1 MDPVPINTFNS
12 IDQYVTDVEKDAK
25 EQEEKKQKQ
34 VADRIAKAEAPKDPS
49 EYNLGD
55 NVKELGNAVIGGGVD
70 IYNSVASLPKL
81 LDKRFYQK
89 SDPSNPWKYD
99 APWLIKNKPITHTKW
114 GNFIR
119 GGIELT
125 GGMVGTGKVMWGVKG
140 LKGLATAA
148 RATRLGR
155 VGLGAAQGATYD
167 LISNQSQESNLVRN
181 LIDIK
186 PEWSGNLEF
195 LATNETMS
203 PATRSMYNIAE
214 GLGIGAFLDLTF
226 EAAGWGIRANSIE
239 AKKRAR
245 KIVKPD
251 PLTKSLE
258 DSSQFDYDMKGK
270 VVEEGARKAYER
282 SAFRKYKTKLT
293 KEAAKNNLPAE
304 NVTIAQWRKSNKAWE
319 SLSNEQRK
327 GFMDIYADK
336 NDIDWG
342 EVRDMTARD
351 KRQKNAGLGLAY
363 EQLELDMAK
372 RKPRINPAYGKGG
385 GFTDNQS
392 LSIDSNPVEGV
403 RDMIEIKGN
412 FSQKYGAPRGQV
424 SEAQQRKLNYANPG
438 TVLSEVDRIEKALVA
453 RPSYI
458 DLISKG
464 GKSVKKEIARSWNEI
479 QSFLSE
485 SGNNRLLSDVPEED
499 LLKKIGEPKE
509 KLVFDGEVL
518 PVLSSSQVHTID
530 LMLGQFLYE
539 ARDLAK
545 AALSVS
551 GEISAT
557 SPGSFLDGIMARY
570 TNIARLRKE
579 TSLAFSTRFKNFGTG
594 SLSKEDIMTRASD
607 SVANEVAEFKKL
619 LQGDIDNDML
629 ETFLHFTA
637 TSNGSKQSALD
648 MHTFFSRKL
657 KGYKNQDQFQRGA
670 IVNEAMTMG
679 FNSIL
684 SGPKTPVRALF
695 GTGLGTAMRPVAT
708 MIGAVGDT
716 NGQVF
721 RGAMASVSGMIDSTR
736 ESWQKAAADWN
747 SYLSSEE
754 GFRGYTVNTKDAE
767 FNSMMSYFDQYG
779 TVGEKA
785 MAQVAGS
792 LRYVNKLPF
801 LNYGPRVM
809 KSMDVFFTQMIGR
822 GRQRQIA
829 FDHVY
834 NLRRNEGQPVEN
846 IGEMVKAVEKDFEG
860 RVFSADGQVTDEMAK
875 YAADEAKLT
884 KELTGFAKDLDQ
896 AFDRMPFLRPFFL
909 FARTGVNALEM
920 TSKYTPGLNLVIK
933 EHADIMSK
941 NFDDPELLR
950 YGIKTAEDLEIARA
964 TMRGRWAI
972 GYGVTS
978 TATMMALNGN
988 LTGNG
993 PPDRQL
999 RDAWQ
1004 QSGKWQPRSIKIGDS
1019 YVSYESLEPFNMFL
1033 SFAAD
1038 VVDAQKVMGN
1048 DWAGNEFG
1056 KLAYMMSAN
1065 VTNKS
1070 FLSGLL
1076 QLQDLLTS
1084 QGGDASRVAANFV
1097 NNQFPLGGLRNE
1109 IGKVLSPGMRE
1120 LESGFWQSIG
1130 NRNLWAD
1137 VGGGTKNL
1145 PYRYDILNGEVLRD
1159 WEPMTR
1165 FINALLPFNLN
1176 IGASNET
1183 REWLM
1188 RSGLNLKQTFNTGT
1202 GGVSLDGRP
1211 DLKSK
1216 FNFYLGQ
1223 QGIEQQLADVLEDPV
1238 IRASIIELERHPE
1251 KDFEAKYTEHGQVI
1265 MPIFREA
1272 KRKAWEL
1279 LLEDPELGRDAK
1291 VLTESH
1297 RLGRLQNEYRQQ
1309 GDSQFVSDIDKQI
1322 EQMLSIPR

>member
-1 MDPVPINTFNS
+1 MDPVPIKTFDNLGQYITD
-12 IDQYVTDVEKDAK
+12 IDDKTKERE
-25 EQEEKKQKQ
+25 EQEKQQ
-34 VADRIAKAEAPKDPS
+34 IDDRIAKAEAPKDPS
-49 EYNLGD
+49 EYNVGD
-55 NVKELGNAVIGGGVD
+55 NVQELGKAVVGGGVD
-70 IYNSVASLPKL
+70 LYNSVASLPKL
-81 LDKRFYQK
+81 FDKRFYQK

-99 APWLIKNKPITHTKW
+99 APWLIKKKPITHTKW

-119 GGIELT
+119 GGVEFA
-125 GGMVGTGKVMWGVKG
+125 GGMLGTGKVVWGIKG
-140 LKGLATAA
+140 LKGLAAAA
-148 RATRLGR
+148 RATKLGR
-155 VGLGAAQGATYD
+155 VALGAAQGATYD
-167 LISNQSQESNLVRN
+167 VISNQSQESNLVRS
-181 LIDIK
+181 LVDIK

-203 PATRSMYNIAE
+203 PATRSMYNIVE
-214 GLGIGAFLDLTF
+214 GLGLGAVLDLTF
-226 EAAGWGIRANSIE
+226 EAAGWGVRANSIE

-245 KIVKPD
+245 KTIKPD
-251 PLTKSLE
+251 PLSKALE
-258 DSSQFDYDMKGK
+258 DSSELDYMLKGR
-270 VVEEGARKAYER
+270 VIEDGAKKAYER

-304 NVTIAQWRKSNKAWE
+304 DITIGQWRNSNKAWE
-319 SLSNEQRK
+319 SLSDEQRK
-327 GFMDIYADK
+327 GFMDIYAEK

-342 EVRDMTARD
+342 QVRDMTARD
-351 KRQKNAGLGLAY
+351 TRQKNANLDLAM
-363 EQLELDMAK
+363 EQLELDLTK
-372 RKPRINPAYGKGG
+372 GKPRINPAYYEGG
-385 GFTDNQS
+385 GFTDNQA

-424 SEAQQRKLNYANPG
+424 SESQQRLLNYANPG
-438 TVLSEVDRIEKALVA
+438 TTLSEIDRVEKALVA
-453 RPSYI
+453 RPSYVE
-458 DLISKG
+458 LMKG
-464 GKSVKKEIARSWNEI
+464 GKAIKKEVARQWNDL
-479 QSFLSE
+479 QQFLSE

-509 KLVFDGEVL
+509 KLEFDGEVL
-518 PVLSSSQVHTID
+518 PVLSASQVQTID

-557 SPGSFLDGIMARY
+557 SPGSFLDGIMTRY
-570 TNIARLRKE
+570 SNIARLRKE

-594 SLSKEDIMTRASD
+594 SLSKEDIIARASD
-607 SVANEVAEFKKL
+607 SAANDVTEFKQL

-629 ETFLHFTA
+629 ESFLHFTA
-637 TSNGSKQSALD
+637 TSNGSKQSAID
-648 MHTFFSRKL
+648 FHTFFSRKL

-670 IVNEAMTMG
+670 VVNEFMTMG
-679 FNSIL
+679 INSML
-684 SGPKTPVRALF
+684 SGPKTPVRALM

-708 MIGAVGDT
+708 LIGAMGDT
-716 NGQVF
+716 NGQTF

-736 ESWQKAAADWN
+736 EAWQKASADWN

-754 GFRGYTVNTKDAE
+754 GFRGYTVNAKDSE
-767 FNSMMSYFDQYG
+767 FNAMMSYFDQYG
-779 TVGEKA
+779 TIGEKA
-785 MAQVAGS
+785 MSQVAGS
-792 LRYVNKLPF
+792 LRYMNKLPF

-809 KSMDVFFTQMIGR
+809 KSMDVFFSQMIGR

-829 FDHVY
+829 FDNVY
-834 NLRRNEGQPVEN
+834 NLRRNEGQSVEN

-860 RVFSADGQVTDEMAK
+860 RVFSADGQITDEMAK
-875 YAADEAKLT
+875 FAADEAKLT
-884 KELTGFAKDLDQ
+884 KELTGFAKDLDK
-896 AFDRMPFLRPFFL
+896 AFERMPFLRPFFL

-933 EHADIMSK
+933 EHADIMTKS
-941 NFDDPELLR
+941 FDDPELLK
-950 YGIKTAEDLEIARA
+950 YGIKTPEDLEIAKA

-978 TATMMALNGN
+978 TAAMMALNGN

-1004 QSGKWQPRSIKIGDS
+1004 QAGKWQPRSIKIGDS
-1019 YVSYESLEPFNMFL
+1019 YVSYEALEPFNMFL
-1033 SFAAD
+1033 SFTAD
-1038 VVDAQKVMGN
+1038 IVDSQRVMGD
-1048 DWAGNEFG
+1048 DWAGNWFG
-1056 KLAYMMSAN
+1056 KLSYMMSAN

-1120 LESGFWQSIG
+1120 LESGFLQSIG
-1130 NRNLWAD
+1130 NRNLWTDIA
-1137 VGGGTKNL
+1137 GSEKL
-1145 PYRYDILNGEVLRD
+1145 PYRYDILNGDILRD
-1159 WEPMTR
+1159 WDPMTR
-1165 FINALLPFNLN
+1165 LANALLPFNLN
-1176 IGASNET
+1176 IGATNET

-1202 GGVSLDGRP
+1202 GGVSLEGRP

-1216 FNFYLGQ
+1216 YQFYLGQ
-1223 QGIEQQLADVLEDPV
+1223 QQIEQKLTEILEDPLV
-1238 IRASIIELERHPE
+1238 RASIIELERNPK
-1251 KDFEAKYTEHGQVI
+1251 KDFEATYTEHGKMI

-1272 KRKAWEL
+1272 KRQAWEM
-1279 LLEDPELGRDAK
+1279 LLEDPNLGGAAK
-1291 VLTESH
+1291 RLSETH
-1297 RLGRLQNEYRQQ
+1297 RLGKLQNRYRQQ
-1309 GDSQFVSDIDKQI
+1309 GQLQNVTELDRQI
-1322 EQMLSIPR
+1322 EQMLSIPK

>member
-1 MDPVPINTFNS
+1 MDPIPLKS
-12 IDQYVTDVEKDAK
+12 IDDTSEFLRNEDTERKK
-25 EQEEKKQKQ
+25 REQLEQKTLD
-34 VADRIAKAEAPKDPS
+34 DRIAKAEAPKDPS

-55 NVKELGNAVIGGGVD
+55 NVKELGNAVVGGGVD
-70 IYNSVASLPKL
+70 LYNSVASLPKL

-89 SDPSNPWKYD
+89 SDPNTPWKYD
-99 APWLIKNKPITHTKW
+99 APWLIKKKPITHTKW

-119 GGIELT
+119 GGVEFA
-125 GGMVGTGKVMWGVKG
+125 GGMVGTGKVVWGIKG
-140 LKGLATAA
+140 LKGLAAAA
-148 RATRLGR
+148 RATKLGR
-155 VGLGAAQGATYD
+155 VALGAAQGATYD
-167 LISNQSQESNLVRN
+167 VISNQSQESNLVRS

-203 PATRSMYNIAE
+203 PATRSMYNIVE
-214 GLGIGAFLDLTF
+214 GLGLGAVLDLTF
-226 EAAGWGIRANSIE
+226 EAAGWGVRANSIE

-245 KIVKPD
+245 KIIKPD

-258 DSSQFDYDMKGK
+258 DSSEFDYMLKGK
-270 VVEEGARKAYER
+270 LVEDGAKKAYER

-293 KEAAKNNLPAE
+293 KEAAKNNVPVE
-304 NVTIAQWRKSNKAWE
+304 NISIAQWRKSNKAWE
-319 SLSNEQRK
+319 ILSDDQRK
-327 GFMDIYADK
+327 GFMNIYAEK
-336 NDIDWG
+336 NNIDWG
-342 EVRDMTARD
+342 DVRDMTARD
-351 KRQKNAGLGLAY
+351 TRQKNANLDLAM
-363 EQLELDMAK
+363 EQLELDLTQGKA
-372 RKPRINPAYGKGG
+372 RTNPAYYKTG
-385 GFTDNQS
+385 GFTDNQA
-392 LSIDSNPVEGV
+392 LSIDSNPVEGI

-424 SEAQQRKLNYANPG
+424 SESQQRVLNYANPG
-438 TVLSEVDRIEKALVA
+438 TTLNEIDRVEKALVA
-453 RPSYI
+453 RPSYVE
-458 DLISKG
+458 LMKG
-464 GKSVKKEIARSWNEI
+464 GKAVKKEVAKQWNEL
-479 QSFLSE
+479 QQFLSE
-485 SGNNRLLSDVPEED
+485 SGNKRLLSDIPEEE
-499 LLKKIGEPKE
+499 LLKKIGDPRE
-509 KLVFDGEVL
+509 KLDFEGEVL
-518 PVLSSSQVHTID
+518 PVLSASQVQTID

-545 AALSVS
+545 SALSVA

-557 SPGSFLDGIMARY
+557 SPGSFLDGIMTRY
-570 TNIARLRKE
+570 SNIARLRKE
-579 TSLAFSTRFKNFGTG
+579 TSLAFSTRFKGFGSE
-594 SLSKEDIMTRASD
+594 SLSKADIIARASD
-607 SVANEVAEFKKL
+607 SAANEVQTFKQL
-619 LQGDIDNDML
+619 LQGDVDNDML

-637 TSNGSKQSALD
+637 TGNGNKQTWSDLQ
-648 MHTFFSRKL
+648 TFFTRKL
-657 KGYKNQDQFQRGA
+657 KGYKNKDQFQRGA

-679 FNSIL
+679 INSIL
-684 SGPKTPVRALF
+684 SGPKTAVRALM

-716 NGQVF
+716 NGQTF
-721 RGAMASVSGMIDSTR
+721 RGAMASVSGMIDSSR
-736 ESWQKAAADWN
+736 EAWQKAAADWN

-754 GFRGYTVNTKDAE
+754 GFRGYTANAKDSE

-779 TVGEKA
+779 TVGERA
-785 MAQVAGS
+785 MAQVASS
-792 LRYVNKLPF
+792 LRYMNKLPF

-834 NLRRNEGQPVEN
+834 NLRRNEGQSVEN
-846 IGEMVKAVEKDFEG
+846 IGEMVRAVETEFES

-875 YAADEAKLT
+875 FAADEAKLT
-884 KELTGFAKDLDQ
+884 KELTGFAKDLDT
-896 AFDRMPFLRPFFL
+896 AFERMPFLRPFFL

-933 EHADIMSK
+933 EHSDIMTK
-941 NFDDPELLR
+941 NFDDPDLLK
-950 YGIKTAEDLEIARA
+950 YGIKTPEDLEIAKA

-978 TATMMALNGN
+978 TAAMMALNGN

-1004 QSGKWQPRSIKIGDS
+1004 QAGKWQPRSIKIGDS
-1019 YVSYESLEPFNMFL
+1019 YVSYEALEPFNMFL
-1033 SFAAD
+1033 SFTAD
-1038 VVDAQKVMGN
+1038 IVDAQKVMGN
-1048 DWAGNEFG
+1048 DWVGNEFG

-1137 VGGGTKNL
+1137 LGEGGTVL
-1145 PYRYDILNGEVLRD
+1145 PYRYDILNGNILRD
-1159 WEPMTR
+1159 WDPMTR
-1165 FINALLPFNLN
+1165 LVNSILPLNLN
-1176 IGASNET
+1176 IGATNET

-1202 GGVSLDGRP
+1202 GGVSLEGKPR
-1211 DLKSK
+1211 LKSK

-1223 QGIEQQLADVLEDPV
+1223 QNIEQQLTEVLRDPLM
-1238 IRASIIELERHPE
+1238 RTSIIESERHPE
-1251 KDFEAKYTEHGQVI
+1251 KDYEATYTEHGRVI

-1272 KRKAWEL
+1272 KRRAWEM
-1279 LLEDPELGRDAK
+1279 LLEDPNLGGEAK
-1291 VLTESH
+1291 RLSEAH
-1297 RLGRLQNEYRQQ
+1297 RLGKLQNRYRQQ
-1309 GDSQFVSDIDKQI
+1309 GQLQNVTELDRQI
-1322 EQMLSIPR
+1322 EQMLSIPK